1 MVVGEWKS
9 THLCNGCRRDS
20 RAVSH
25 SFLASVNELGSQVAG
40 CEQRSMRTSTRSLEG
55 FTRTIHST
63 QQLHAAAQHNEHV
76 VVGSDT
82 ATTQRTCSL
91 KAAMCSGALCQAPTQ
106 ASMNAATTY
115 TRQHHHT
122 TP

>member
-1 MVVGEWKS
+1 MVVEQWKF
-9 THLCNGCRRDS
+9 THLRNGCRRDS

-91 KAAMCSGALCQAPTQ
+91 KAAMCSGALCQAPTH

-115 TRQHHHT
+115 TR
-122 TP
+122 